1 MIHIKSPTR
10 VDLAGG
16 TLDMWPLYNFVS
28 GAVTIN
34 LAIDIWTEV
43 ELEASGSS
51 EIYIE
56 SKDLNLKWKFNDLN
70 LFLQALDP
78 KLVLFQKLISKFTI
92 TKGFKLKTSSQSP
105 IGGGLGGSSSLVI
118 SMLKAFNQ
126 FVEGGRQDPH
136 ALVHLAHN
144 IEAEILT
151 TPTGTQ
157 DYYPAIT
164 GGLSFL
170 KYSATGIK
178 QKVID
183 IAGTPLED
191 HFLLVYTGKSHHSGL
206 NNFEV
211 LKSAVEKDFKV
222 LSALKKIKRIADD
235 MKLTLENQK
244 WNDLPALFR
253 QEFDARIELT
263 PAFSSPE
270 IEKLAKISIDAGALA
285 IKICGAGGG
294 GCVLIWVP
302 PTKRQQ
308 VIDACQNENFQCLSA
323 KPVSP
328 LQF

>member
-43 ELEASGSS
+43 ELESSGSS

-70 LFLQALDP
+70 LFFQALDP

-183 IAGTPLED
+183 VAGTPLVD

-270 IEKLAKISIDAGALA
+270 IEKLAKISIEAGALA

-302 PTKRQQ
+302 PAKRQQ

-323 KPVSP
+323 KPVNP